1 MESNLQYMELM
12 DTVLVREVLSLSM
25 VLVLLVPSRTI
36 TMSLDT
42 SLDLDMPSISPT
54 QEPLAHTNR
63 LADSIPDMER
73 GVLSLPM
80 ALVLLVLS
88 RTTTISGDTSLDLD
102 MLSTSFTLDMER
114 EVLSLLVMVL
124 PLDWPPG
131 LLLLDM
137 ESNLLYGELMDTV
150 LVREVLSL
158 SMVLVL
164 LVPSRTTTMSLDTS
178 LDLDMPSTSLT
189 LDSADPT
196 SRLADFTLDMEK
208 GVLSLLAMVLLLPFR
223 MRTMFLD

>member
-1 MESNLQYMELM
+1 
-12 DTVLVREVLSLSM
+12 M
-25 VLVLLVPSRTI
+25 VLVLLVPSRTT

-88 RTTTISGDTSLDLD
+88 RTTTISGDTSLD
-102 MLSTSFTLDMER
+102 
-114 EVLSLLVMVL
+114 
-124 PLDWPPG
+124 
-131 LLLLDM
+131 LDM

-223 MRTMFLD
+223 MRTMFLDTNMEHNIPSASLTLDMLDHSSKCLESTLDIFTKEEGHTVSANMPNYLK